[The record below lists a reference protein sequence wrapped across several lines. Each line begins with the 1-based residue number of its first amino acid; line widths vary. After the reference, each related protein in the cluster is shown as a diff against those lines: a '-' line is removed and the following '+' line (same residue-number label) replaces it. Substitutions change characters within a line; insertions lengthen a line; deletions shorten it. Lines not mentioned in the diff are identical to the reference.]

1 MGLITLVQL
10 ARIHFHMQISRW
22 TMQKGFQSLNVV
34 ICIFRAAS
42 LFAYGQLHDDSGDAV
57 ATVIIDFTSLLFFS
71 TYTLLVL
78 FWADIVHLAMERK
91 ELCTPLTRFVVFN
104 VGGYVSAALF
114 WSLCAYDETLTA
126 GRRASA
132 ILIAVL
138 DVLAALAFG
147 RYGHKLL
154 KLLTFSS
161 SRTAVLVNKIREVSL
176 VTVVSVVCFVWKAGI
191 EVMSTAREEGLTY
204 SENGFLDVMFYVCT
218 ELLVMGSVLAL
229 LSRLPRIP
237 PHASDQAAAPSEGPS
252 SRFYDPYQDS
262 AHETPLIPHHSID
275 Y

>member
-1 MGLITLVQL
+1 
-10 ARIHFHMQISRW
+10 
-22 TMQKGFQSLNVV
+22 MQKGFQSLNVV

-42 LFAYGQLHDDSGDAV
+42 LFAYEPLHDSSGEDV
-57 ATVIIDFTSLLFFS
+57 APVVIDFTSLLFFS
-71 TYTLLVL
+71 TYTLLVF

-91 ELCTPLTRFVVFN
+91 SSCSPLTRLVVVN

-138 DVLAALAFG
+138 DLLAALAFG
-147 RYGHKLL
+147 YYGNKLL

-176 VTVVSVVCFVWKAGI
+176 VTVVSVLCFLWKAGI
-191 EVMSTAREEGLTY
+191 EVVSTALEEGLAY
-204 SENGFLDVMFYVCT
+204 SENGFLDVMFYACT
-218 ELLVMGSVLAL
+218 EVLVMGSVLAL
-229 LSRLPRIP
+229 LSRMPRVNP
-237 PHASDQAAAPSEGPS
+237 AMADQCATPSEGPS
-252 SRFYDPYQDS
+252 SRFYDPYQDNS
-262 AHETPLIPHHSID
+262 LETPMIPHHSID
-275 Y
+275 F